1 MVDIQHRFTTWGT
14 AQMSGD
20 IEDFLKRAAE
30 RRQARQASRPAAPQQ
45 SQRPAARPEY
55 TDSRRE
61 RSVRP
66 REDDDELV
74 VAEVIE
80 QPLAKRIADLKQKQ
94 AEVQAAKQSDRAG
107 SAAKRD
113 AVAVESDM
121 SRNDRNRATRR
132 AADRAEAALQSRRG
146 SAPLSAPVAAQ
157 TAASQR
163 NAIAAG
169 QVDAGGELIN
179 ELLQSLKSPN
189 GLQRAV
195 LLHEILE
202 RPVHRW

>member
-1 MVDIQHRFTTWGT
+1 
-14 AQMSGD
+14 MSGD

-30 RRQARQASRPAAPQQ
+30 KRQARQANRPAAAQPP
-45 SQRPAARPEY
+45 QRPASRSEY

-66 REDDDELV
+66 QENEDEV
-74 VAEVIE
+74 IVAEVIE
-80 QPLAKRIADLKQKQ
+80 QPLAKRIAELKQKQ
-94 AEVQAAKQSDRAG
+94 ADVQAARQSDRAG
-107 SAAKRD
+107 SASKRD

-146 SAPLSAPVAAQ
+146 GVPLASPAAAQ

-163 NAIAAG
+163 NSLASG
-169 QVDAGGELIN
+169 QADAGGELID
-179 ELLQSLKSPN
+179 ELLRSLKSPN

>member
-1 MVDIQHRFTTWGT
+1 
-14 AQMSGD
+14 MSGD

-30 RRQARQASRPAAPQQ
+30 RRQARQGNRPATPQQ
-45 SQRPAARPEY
+45 QPQRPAPRPEY

-80 QPLAKRIADLKQKQ
+80 QPLAKRIADIQQKQ
-94 AEVQAAKQSDRAG
+94 AESQAAKQADRAG
-107 SAAKRD
+107 SASKRD
-113 AVAVESDM
+113 IVAVESDM
-121 SRNDRNRATRR
+121 SRNDRNREARR
-132 AADRAEAALQSRRG
+132 TADRAEAAIQSRRG
-146 SAPLSAPVAAQ
+146 NAPLAAPIAAQ

-169 QVDAGGELIN
+169 QVDSGGELIN

-189 GLQRAV
+189 GLQRAI